1 MNHFFAQEDAFSAD
15 HKTVVIRG
23 DDAHHIMHVL
33 RMKVGEE
40 FSVSSTAESD
50 TAEYR
55 FGIVAMEEGAV
66 TGELRFIKKEGV
78 ELPARITLFQGL
90 PKADKMELI
99 TQKAVELGV
108 AKIVPVACERS
119 IVKLAPG
126 RAEKKVA
133 RLQAIAN
140 AAAKQSRR
148 GMIPEVSF
156 VMRFQEACA
165 LAQEA
170 DVFLLPYELAQEES
184 ASAMEETREV
194 IRAIKPESTVA
205 VFVGPEGGFS
215 KEEVQL
221 CKEKGASVITLGRR
235 ILRTETAGM
244 ALLSW
249 LVFQLES

>member
-1 MNHFFAQEDAFSAD
+1 MNHIFVNRDRMSAD
-15 HKTVVIRG
+15 KRSITVTG
-23 DDAHHIMHVL
+23 AEAHHLINVL
-33 RMKVGEE
+33 RIKEGEE
-40 FSVSSTAESD
+40 FSVSIADED
-50 TAEYR
+50 DLNQYR
-55 FGIVAMEEGAV
+55 YGVVSIEDGAV
-66 TGELRFIKKEGV
+66 QGELRFIKKEGV
-78 ELPARITLFQGL
+78 ELPTRITLFQGL

-133 RLQAIAN
+133 RLQAIAE

-184 ASAMEETREV
+184 VSAMEETREV